1 MGSLSSWRGESTGA
15 AEMIDQASSEET
27 RFSEMR
33 IREREGKLVGKI
45 KKALQK
51 IDDGTY
57 GICEEC
63 GESISEKR
71 LEVRPVATLCIECK
85 REQELME

>member
-1 MGSLSSWRGESTGA
+1 MLDQSSN
-15 AEMIDQASSEET
+15 EET

-33 IREREGKLVGKI
+33 IREREGRFIGKI

-63 GESISEKR
+63 GEPISEKR
-71 LEVRPVATLCIECK
+71 LEARPVAMLCIECK
-85 REQELME
+85 REQELKE